1 LTLSTTPLRPAECNG
16 VAPELNRRYLYLF
29 RGGVPQELSPAAL
42 LADGM
47 DEEPQKPYVAGEQT
61 ITLSWKTRQL
71 KTGSVTE
78 QPDHGSFYAI
88 LPKGQVEELG
98 WTAGKLLSAHIEE
111 DAIVLK
117 PVKERRNAAAQELSS
132 AGGQYPGLD
141 EIVCG
146 DVLEE
151 IRKIPSN
158 SVHMVITSP
167 PYNVGIEYSD
177 YDDRRQY
184 AEYRQ
189 WLSEVWKE
197 SYRVL
202 KRGGRL
208 ALEVAPTGIAQ
219 FVPLHH
225 DLSRDIRAARF
236 THRAKILWAKQN
248 MSAPR
253 TAWGSWKSP
262 RHPHVIPSWEYVEV
276 FHKESWKLEGDPRTI
291 DIAPEDFRDW
301 SDGVWE
307 IAPDT
312 RRIVNHPATFPE
324 ELIRRL
330 LLYFTYRGNTIM
342 DPFGGTGTVAAVAKA
357 NGRHFIH
364 IDQSE
369 KYCRAAGA
377 RVRTVEI
384 LPQPPIRRSAKTPP
398 PVEKGPALFVRGRT
412 IPQM

>member
-1 LTLSTTPLRPAECNG
+1 MHWLLASCSSIPLG
-16 VAPELNRRYLYLF
+16 LKQGYLRSF
-29 RGGVPQELSPAAL
+29 HTGVPQGLNPVAPSTGP
-42 LADGM
+42 M
-47 DEEPQKPYVAGEQT
+47 DEEPQRPYVAGDQLV
-61 ITLSWKTRQL
+61 TLSWKTRQL
-71 KTGSVTE
+71 RTGSVTD

-98 WTAGKLLSAHIEE
+98 WTAGKRLSAHIEE

-117 PVKERRNAAAQELSS
+117 PAKEQRTPAARERS
-132 AGGQYPGLD
+132 APVGQYRGLD
-141 EIVCG
+141 QIVCG

-151 IRKIPSN
+151 TRKIPSN

-177 YDDRRQY
+177 YDDKRQY
-184 AEYRQ
+184 SEYRQ

-197 SYRVL
+197 CYRVL

-236 THRAKILWAKQN
+236 THRAEILWAKQN

-262 RHPHVIPSWEYVEV
+262 RHPHVIPSWEYIEV
-276 FHKESWKLEGDPRTI
+276 FHKESWKLEGDPHDI
-291 DIAPEDFRDW
+291 DISPEEFRDW

-342 DPFGGTGTVAAVAKA
+342 DPFGGTGTVAAVAKG
-357 NGRHFIH
+357 NDRHFIH

-369 KYCRAAGA
+369 KYCRAAAA
-377 RVRTVEI
+377 RVREVRV
-384 LPQPPIRRSAKTPP
+384 LPQPAIRRSSKTPP
-398 PVEKGPALFVRGRT
+398 STVKGPALFVRSRT
-412 IPQM
+412 IPQT